1 MSQPKQAPKT
11 QATVSKGVKRIVGVV
26 VAAIVVY
33 ACVFLFMQNQAQ
45 AAEPAPPADVTV
57 EVAEEP
63 VEAPS
68 RLKQA
73 FGFLFD
79 GDATAIVAEY
89 ERALASKAAE
99 LDSRA
104 AAIAEREIE
113 LAEAEAATAQA
124 KDETSAYRDAI
135 KAKHDALTAC
145 VLQAMQG
152 GDQ

>member
-1 MSQPKQAPKT
+1 MSQPKPAPKT
-11 QATVSKGVKRIVGVV
+11 QTTVSKGVKRIVGVI
-26 VAAIVVY
+26 VAAAVVY

-45 AAEPAPPADVTV
+45 AAEPAPPTDVTA
-57 EVAEEP
+57 EVVEEP

-89 ERALASKAAE
+89 EQALASKAAE
-99 LDSRA
+99 LDSRS
-104 AAIAEREIE
+104 AAITEREIE
-113 LAEAEAATAQA
+113 LADAEASVAAA
-124 KDETSAYRDAI
+124 KEETQAYRDAI
-135 KAKHDALTAC
+135 KAKHDALTSC
-145 VLQAMQG
+145 VLQAMKG